1 MNLRTRA
8 RRCTATCCGL
18 SSVSTNAA
26 VFDSPRA
33 PIMYAGTRKIRATCA
48 ICSSRDAVISID
60 AASADDEPPNA
71 CAAGDTRGPLAL
83 IHGKPLLHR
92 PVAIGSR
99 VVVDRSAA
107 RLHRLAQDAHDRG
120 VESLNLLAAQSCA
133 GGERMEVRSPERLVG
148 IDIPNAG
155 DAALIEQCP
164 LQAAGVSREDRPKQ
178 IRSEVRR
185 KRFGAI
191 VEKAWTITRVE
202 ACCGYAIIAA
212 SNQGEAA
219 ECPHI
224 AVTQVAPVAGT
235 RTCSKADSPC

>member
-1 MNLRTRA
+1 MSLKRA
-8 RRCTATCCGL
+8 SRMARME
-18 SSVSTNAA
+18 SVN
-26 VFDSPRA
+26 
-33 PIMYAGTRKIRATCA
+33 
-48 ICSSRDAVISID
+48 
-60 AASADDEPPNA
+60 
-71 CAAGDTRGPLAL
+71 
-83 IHGKPLLHR
+83 GKKT
-92 PVAIGSR
+92 
-99 VVVDRSAA
+99 
-107 RLHRLAQDAHDRG
+107 
-120 VESLNLLAAQSCA
+120 ES
-133 GGERMEVRSPERLVG
+133 RMEVRSPERLVG

-155 DAALIEQCP
+155 DAALIEKCP

-224 AVTQVAPVAGT
+224 AVTQVAPVAE
-235 RTCSKADSPC
+235 REHHANVWIERHLCRKNQQLPCHP